1 MKNRLSLLVLVLIV
15 FLFSCNDDVT
25 RKGDQL
31 YNEGNFKEAVEAY
44 SEYLKTNPKDIKSLY
59 NRGRAYEELKQLEK
73 AKADFTAV
81 LDVDGDN
88 LNANLSMGKLWYNQK
103 EFNKAIIFFD
113 KVIELDGLRSDA
125 YMLRG
130 RSYHQKGD
138 FEKAME
144 NYNQAINFDND
155 NAEAFLYRGALK
167 IALNQ
172 TKTACQDFTR
182 SKALGSSEA
191 SEALAKHCR

>member
-1 MKNRLSLLVLVLIV
+1 MT

-31 YNEGNFKEAVEAY
+31 YNEGNYKEAVDAY

-59 NRGRAYEELKQLEK
+59 NRGRAYEEMKQLNQ
-73 AKADFTAV
+73 AKSDFLAV
-81 LDVDGDN
+81 LDIDGNN
-88 LNANLSMGKLWYNQK
+88 LSANLSMGKYWYNQR

-113 KVIELDGLRSDA
+113 K
-125 YMLRG
+125 
-130 RSYHQKGD
+130 
-138 FEKAME
+138 AME
-144 NYNQAINFDND
+144 NYNQSINFDND

-167 IALNQ
+167 VALNQ
-172 TKTACQDFTR
+172 IKSACQDFTR
-182 SKALGSSEA
+182 SNALGSSEA